1 MIDERIAKFLAEH
14 HVLTLATEDEKGP
27 YCCNLFYVYLPQRNW
42 FVATSAADT
51 LHVRQATRNPRVAA
65 SVVLETSVV
74 GKVRGLQ
81 LRGTMAWPEGEERR
95 VARNAY
101 LRRFPFAAVM
111 DLELWIIRPVFFK
124 YTDNRLGFGKKII
137 WENDTNS

>member
-14 HVLTLATEDEKGP
+14 HVLTLATEDEEGP

-81 LRGTMAWPEGEERR
+81 LRGTMARPEGEERR
-95 VARNAY
+95 VRTCY
-101 LRRFPFAAVM
+101 L
-111 DLELWIIRPVFFK
+111 K
-124 YTDNRLGFGKKII
+124 
-137 WENDTNS
+137 TNTTCSTSN